1 MIDDLNKAGTPV
13 ESSNVDLYVK
23 AFGSSLQPDFDLA
36 AGIRGLDAEITML
49 RVEISTLIAH
59 NPYNIQPI
67 QIALLA
73 LERLVRTRYQ
83 VSKHDEQGL
92 AERISN
98 ILSNIVLPAGISSAS
113 LKK

>member
-1 MIDDLNKAGTPV
+1 MIDDLNKAGIPV
-13 ESSNVDLYVK
+13 DSPKVDLYVK
-23 AFGSSLQPDFDLA
+23 AFGISHQADFDYA

-49 RVEISTLIAH
+49 RVEISTLIEH
-59 NPYNIQPI
+59 NPYNVKPI
-67 QIALLA
+67 QIALLT

-83 VSKHDEQGL
+83 VSKHDEQEL
-92 AERISN
+92 AERMAN